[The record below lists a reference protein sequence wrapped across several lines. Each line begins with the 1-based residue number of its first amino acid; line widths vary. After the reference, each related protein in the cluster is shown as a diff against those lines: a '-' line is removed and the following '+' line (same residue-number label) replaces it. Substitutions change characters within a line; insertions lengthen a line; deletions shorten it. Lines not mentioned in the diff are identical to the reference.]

1 MCLRPS
7 WEDFRSLA
15 LIILVYFL
23 YFLFC
28 IPKSCSSRQS
38 GPLRMKCLQSFSVLL
53 PIPTASP
60 GAPLPL
66 ARSDVRR
73 LAKLGSPRGWLCSG
87 VGMPV
92 PRQGHSL
99 VCDRL
104 NLLFFCTST
113 RRQIEARPTR
123 PPYNSPSH
131 QKNHVTDQQ
140 WRWKPSRSENYIG
153 LTQESRCGRVFC
165 LFFFCFVFC
174 LCH

>member
-53 PIPTASP
+53 PVPTASP

-131 QKNHVTDQQ
+131 QKKPRYRSAVEVEAIAI
-140 WRWKPSRSENYIG
+140 WKLYWIDPGEPLWPG
-153 LTQESRCGRVFC
+153 F
-165 LFFFCFVFC
+165 LFVLFCFVFC